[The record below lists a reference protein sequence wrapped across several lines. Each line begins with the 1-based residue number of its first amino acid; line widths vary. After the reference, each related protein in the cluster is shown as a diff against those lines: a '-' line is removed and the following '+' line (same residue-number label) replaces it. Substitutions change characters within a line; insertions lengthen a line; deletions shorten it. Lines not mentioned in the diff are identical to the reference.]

1 MTEHEEEKCLLHD
14 TDCDVAVRR
23 WKCLQNREELLSH
36 LEKLKILPANIAKS
50 IVENTAPILVTIHQ
64 QILPVLP
71 CSD

>member
-1 MTEHEEEKCLLHD
+1 MTEHKEEKCHLHD
-14 TDCDVAVRR
+14 TDCDAVVRR
-23 WKCLQNREELLSH
+23 GKYLQSKEELLSH

-50 IVENTAPILVTIHQ
+50 IIENTTPILVTIHQ